1 MPISDWS
8 SDVGSSDVA
17 LAAVAREDV
26 EIFDRDVE
34 LVAAGV
40 SERDAVVRA
49 AADRNLGQ
57 PLIAADAMIQVD
69 DEIADAERRE
79 FGEEG
84 VGALAAFLAADE
96 TLAED
101 ILFGEQADHVG
112 GEAVVERKDDHRGRA
127 AAFR

>member
-1 MPISDWS
+1 
-8 SDVGSSDVA
+8 
-17 LAAVAREDV
+17 
-26 EIFDRDVE
+26 
-34 LVAAGV
+34 
-40 SERDAVVRA
+40 
-49 AADRNLGQ
+49 
-57 PLIAADAMIQVD
+57 MIQVD

-112 GEAVVERKDDHRGRA
+112 GEAVVERKVDHRGSA
-127 AAFR
+127 AAFRCRGAERNALNSVVYERRGSAGLEHGRSDHSKKKKT